1 MPYCRPALTG
11 EQRFFPRV
19 VSSQRRNM
27 EPHLSPTEHIMT
39 AWITSN
45 SGRRLRDSPEEAI
58 GQDDTDDLPLTPEED
73 MPVIPDDERV
83 IDVPS

>member
-1 MPYCRPALTG
+1 MMP
-11 EQRFFPRV
+11 
-19 VSSQRRNM
+19 SSIA
-27 EPHLSPTEHIMT
+27 SD
-39 AWITSN
+39 
-45 SGRRLRDSPEEAI
+45 SGRRHQDSPEETT